1 MDSEIISREI
11 ILKLITNTIYANE
24 NKRINQEIAPHCSS
38 FSINDMI
45 NPIIAQSFI
54 PFDYD
59 DSEQSQRVLYQDTLF
74 FDNKRTEENTWF
86 EIKEPECPREDRCCP
101 SKIQMGVYEEKPKE
115 DITELQNSVDHS
127 RMNTFILRLNENN
140 EEEQQPEENK
150 KIDVIDLPSY
160 DLALNN
166 FDDQNSSELQKLR
179 EEFEEKKA
187 KLLEKKKEELMIEWR
202 KKEEIEMKKP
212 KKKKDF
218 NFKKIRFDCSG
229 NIIDF
234 KPLKMNDLKKE
245 FSFLKTNIQKIDNDS
260 KLYRRKIK
268 KEKTEIIYNPNTGDY
283 GQPPQ
288 KKKEKEEIKIQPMGS
303 NYDIMYPEI
312 GVRITEGK
320 STKGG
325 NKEFGKK
332 YNKIS
337 NADFDKYL
345 HEFIPT
351 LNSSKYHATL
361 RGNDNDVSVED
372 KSNLIIEEVEGNI
385 QTEVNASR
393 INPLLE
399 NVQTTNSSI
408 INNSSILQSSYL
420 QSSRI
425 CQTENNENSIKMSS
439 KKYNMSSLKMTL
451 DSLDN
456 LDDGFF
462 DAYSNQSLIKK
473 RRNKIFNS
481 NFKIDKEDKNL
492 TVIDGESINKFN
504 SRILKD
510 KNWGS
515 EDPVQ
520 SMQVDFNKPKKGNL
534 LRELGMSIVMTKL
547 PRSRRYN
554 TSKYNMIKE
563 D

>member
-1 MDSEIISREI
+1 
-11 ILKLITNTIYANE
+11 
-24 NKRINQEIAPHCSS
+24 
-38 FSINDMI
+38 
-45 NPIIAQSFI
+45 
-54 PFDYD
+54 
-59 DSEQSQRVLYQDTLF
+59 
-74 FDNKRTEENTWF
+74 
-86 EIKEPECPREDRCCP
+86 
-101 SKIQMGVYEEKPKE
+101 
-115 DITELQNSVDHS
+115 
-127 RMNTFILRLNENN
+127 
-140 EEEQQPEENK
+140 
-150 KIDVIDLPSY
+150 
-160 DLALNN
+160 
-166 FDDQNSSELQKLR
+166 
-179 EEFEEKKA
+179 
-187 KLLEKKKEELMIEWR
+187 
-202 KKEEIEMKKP
+202 
-212 KKKKDF
+212 
-218 NFKKIRFDCSG
+218 
-229 NIIDF
+229 
-234 KPLKMNDLKKE
+234 
-245 FSFLKTNIQKIDNDS
+245 
-260 KLYRRKIK
+260 
-268 KEKTEIIYNPNTGDY
+268 
-283 GQPPQ
+283 
-288 KKKEKEEIKIQPMGS
+288 MGS

-325 NKEFGKK
+325 SKEFGKK

-439 KKYNMSSLKMTL
+439 KRYNMSSLKMTL

-520 SMQVDFNKPKKGNL
+520 SMQVDFNKPKKGN
-534 LRELGMSIVMTKL
+534 
-547 PRSRRYN
+547 
-554 TSKYNMIKE
+554 
-563 D
+563 

>member
-59 DSEQSQRVLYQDTLF
+59 DSEQSQRALYQDTLF
-74 FDNKRTEENTWF
+74 FDNKRIEENTWF

-399 NVQTTNSSI
+399 NVQTTNNSI

-439 KKYNMSSLKMTL
+439 KRYNMSSLKMTL

-520 SMQVDFNKPKKGNL
+520 SMQEDFNKPKKGNL

>member
-11 ILKLITNTIYANE
+11 ILKLITNTIYTNE
-24 NKRINQEIAPHCSS
+24 NKRINQEIAPHCTS

-45 NPIIAQSFI
+45 NPIIAQTFAS
-54 PFDYD
+54 FDYD
-59 DSEQSQRVLYQDTLF
+59 DSDQSQKVLYQDIIF
-74 FDNKRTEENTWF
+74 FDNKRIEENTWF
-86 EIKEPECPREDRCCP
+86 EIKEPECPSEDRCCP
-101 SKIQMGVYEEKPKE
+101 SKIQIGVYEEKPKE
-115 DITELQNSVDHS
+115 DIAELQNSVEHS
-127 RMNTFILRLNENN
+127 RMHTFILRLN

-150 KIDVIDLPSY
+150 KIDVIELPSY
-160 DLALNN
+160 DLTLKNY
-166 FDDQNSSELQKLR
+166 DDQNSPELQALR

-187 KLLEKKKEELMIEWR
+187 KLLLEKKKEELMIEWK

-218 NFKKIRFDCSG
+218 NFKKIRFDCTG

-245 FSFLKTNIQKIDNDS
+245 FSFLKTNIQKIDNDT
-260 KLYRRKIK
+260 KYHRKKIK

-303 NYDIMYPEI
+303 NYDIMFPEI

-361 RGNDNDVSVED
+361 RGNTNDVSVEEQ
-372 KSNLIIEEVEGNI
+372 SNIITEEVEGNI
-385 QTEVNASR
+385 QTEVNSSS

-399 NVQTTNSSI
+399 NVQITNNSI

-425 CQTENNENSIKMSS
+425 CHTENNENSIKMNS
-439 KKYNMSSLKMTL
+439 KRYNMSSLKMTL

-462 DAYSNQSLIKK
+462 DAYSNQSIIKK
-473 RRNKIFNS
+473 RRYKIFNS
-481 NFKIDKEDKNL
+481 NFKIDKEKKNQ
-492 TVIDGESINKFN
+492 TVIDNESINKFN
-504 SRILKD
+504 SSILKD

-515 EDPVQ
+515 EDIIQ
-520 SMQVDFNKPKKGNL
+520 SKQIDFNKPKKGNI

-547 PRSRRYN
+547 PRSRKYN

>member
-74 FDNKRTEENTWF
+74 FDNKRIEENTWF

-234 KPLKMNDLKKE
+234 KPLKMNDLK
-245 FSFLKTNIQKIDNDS
+245 SFHSLRQIYR
-260 KLYRRKIK
+260 KLTMIV
-268 KEKTEIIYNPNTGDY
+268 NF
-283 GQPPQ
+283 
-288 KKKEKEEIKIQPMGS
+288 
-303 NYDIMYPEI
+303 I
-312 GVRITEGK
+312 GGK
-320 STKGG
+320 
-325 NKEFGKK
+325 
-332 YNKIS
+332 
-337 NADFDKYL
+337 
-345 HEFIPT
+345 
-351 LNSSKYHATL
+351 
-361 RGNDNDVSVED
+361 
-372 KSNLIIEEVEGNI
+372 
-385 QTEVNASR
+385 
-393 INPLLE
+393 
-399 NVQTTNSSI
+399 
-408 INNSSILQSSYL
+408 
-420 QSSRI
+420 
-425 CQTENNENSIKMSS
+425 
-439 KKYNMSSLKMTL
+439 
-451 DSLDN
+451 
-456 LDDGFF
+456 
-462 DAYSNQSLIKK
+462 
-473 RRNKIFNS
+473 
-481 NFKIDKEDKNL
+481 
-492 TVIDGESINKFN
+492 
-504 SRILKD
+504 
-510 KNWGS
+510 
-515 EDPVQ
+515 
-520 SMQVDFNKPKKGNL
+520 
-534 LRELGMSIVMTKL
+534 
-547 PRSRRYN
+547 
-554 TSKYNMIKE
+554 
-563 D
+563 

>member
-74 FDNKRTEENTWF
+74 FDNKRIEENTWF

-212 KKKKDF
+212 QKKKDF

-439 KKYNMSSLKMTL
+439 KRYNMSSLKMTL